1 MPQTELRNSIKNSSG
16 NGSGND
22 NDSGWNAATIRS
34 YFPILK
40 RTVHGKPL
48 VYLDTAAS
56 AQRPSVVI
64 NAVTDFYTGHN
75 ANVHRGVHTLSQE
88 ATDLWENARETMR
101 QFIGAASCR
110 EIIFTRG
117 MTEGVNLVAQS
128 FVRPRVGPSDKI
140 MITAMEHHSNIVPW
154 QLVCEQTGAEL
165 VIIPVNHRGEI
176 ELEAF
181 EEMLDEQV
189 KMLAVMHVSNALGSI
204 NPVTKMCR
212 MAKAYDIPVLIDGAQ
227 ATPHLQV
234 DVQAID
240 CDFYCVSGH
249 KMYGPTGSGVLYGRE
264 QLLEAMPP
272 YHGGGE
278 MIRTVTFEKSTWNDL
293 PSKFEAGT
301 PNIAGGIGLG
311 AAAQFIK
318 GIGRDKIRAYE
329 AGLLDYGTRRL
340 EEIDGLRIIGTA
352 TEKASVMS
360 FIVEGTHP
368 HDIGTII
375 DHAGIAIRTGHHCAM
390 PILKQF
396 GVAGT
401 ARASLGM
408 YNTRE
413 EIDVLIAA
421 VEKACVMLR

>member
-1 MPQTELRNSIKNSSG
+1 MSQLKTSRAWDVE
-16 NGSGND
+16 
-22 NDSGWNAATIRS
+22 AIRS
-34 YFPILK
+34 HFPVLS
-40 RTVHGKPL
+40 REVHGKPL

-56 AQRPSVVI
+56 AQRPDVVI
-64 NAVTDFYTGHN
+64 NAVTDFYNNHN
-75 ANVHRGVHTLSQE
+75 ANVHRGVHLLSQE
-88 ATDLWENARETMR
+88 ATDLWEAARESMR
-101 QFIGAASCR
+101 EFIGAASRR

-128 FVRPRVGPSDKI
+128 FVRPKVGPGDKI

-165 VIIPVNHRGEI
+165 VVIPVNNRGEV
-176 ELEAF
+176 ELDAF
-181 EEMLDEQV
+181 ADMLDEQV
-189 KMLAVMHVSNALGSI
+189 KMLAMTHVSNALGSI
-204 NPVTKMCR
+204 NPVVEMTL
-212 MAKAYDIPVLIDGAQ
+212 MAKAFDIPVLIDGAQ
-227 ATPHLQV
+227 ATPHL
-234 DVQAID
+234 DVNVQEID

-249 KMYGPTGSGVLYGRE
+249 KMYGPTGIGVLYGKADR
-264 QLLEAMPP
+264 LNAMPP

-278 MIRTVTFEKSTWNDL
+278 MIRSVTFEKSTWNDI

-311 AAAQFIK
+311 AAARFINQVGK
-318 GIGRDKIRAYE
+318 DKLRAYE
-329 AGLLDYGTRRL
+329 SDLLVYGTRKL
-340 EEIDGLRIIGTA
+340 LDIDGLRIIGTA
-352 TEKASVMS
+352 RNKASVMS
-360 FIVEGTHP
+360 FSIEGIHP

-375 DHAGIAIRTGHHCAM
+375 DHAGVAIRTGHHCAM

-413 EIDVLIAA
+413 ELDVLAEA
-421 VEKACVMLR
+421 VEKACIMLR

>member
-1 MPQTELRNSIKNSSG
+1 MPLVETGNSAAG
-16 NGSGND
+16 NWD
-22 NDSGWNAATIRS
+22 VATIRS
-34 YFPILK
+34 QFPILT

-64 NAVTDFYTGHN
+64 KAVTDFYTGHN

-101 QFIGAASCR
+101 KFIGAASCR

-128 FVRPRVGPSDKI
+128 FVRPRVGPGDKI

-154 QLVCEQTGAEL
+154 QLVCEQTGAQL
-165 VIIPVNHRGEI
+165 VVIPVNSRGEV

-181 EEMLDEQV
+181 EEMLDERV
-189 KMLAVMHVSNALGSI
+189 KMLAVVHVSNALGSI
-204 NPVTKMCR
+204 NPVAKMCQ
-212 MAKAYDIPVLIDGAQ
+212 MAKTYDIPVLIDGAQ

-234 DVQAID
+234 DIGAIN

-264 QLLEAMPP
+264 ELLEAMPP

-311 AAAQFIK
+311 TAAKFIQ
-318 GIGRDKIRAYE
+318 GIGKENIRRYE
-329 AGLLDYGTRRL
+329 ADLLAYGTRRL

-352 TEKASVMS
+352 AAKASVMS
-360 FIVEGTHP
+360 FVIEGTHP

-375 DHAGIAIRTGHHCAM
+375 DHAGVAIRTGHHCAM
-390 PILKQF
+390 PILKQL

-413 EIDVLIAA
+413 ELDVLVTA

>member
-1 MPQTELRNSIKNSSG
+1 MSQAEIKSFATS
-16 NGSGND
+16 D
-22 NDSGWNAATIRS
+22 WNVAAIRAR
-34 YFPILK
+34 FPILTK
-40 RTVHGKPL
+40 EVHGKPL

-56 AQRPSVVI
+56 AQRPDVVI
-64 NAVTDFYTGHN
+64 DAVTDFYNNHN

-88 ATDLWENARETMR
+88 ATDLWEAARETLR
-101 QFIGAASCR
+101 EFIGAASCK

-128 FVRPRVGPSDKI
+128 FVRPRVGPGDKI

-165 VIIPVNHRGEI
+165 VVIPVSQQGEV
-176 ELEAF
+176 ELDAF
-181 EEMLDEQV
+181 AEMLDERV
-189 KMLAVMHVSNALGSI
+189 KMLAVMHVSNALGTI
-204 NPVTKMCR
+204 NPVTEMTR
-212 MAKAYDIPVLIDGAQ
+212 MAKAFDIPVLIDGAQ
-227 ATPHLQV
+227 ATPHLDV
-234 DVQAID
+234 DVQAIG

-249 KMYGPTGSGVLYGRE
+249 KMYGPTGIGVLYGRE
-264 QLLEAMPP
+264 EILEAMPP

-311 AAAQFIK
+311 AAARFIQ
-318 GIGRDKIRAYE
+318 E
-329 AGLLDYGTRRL
+329 AGKDNIRNYESDLLAYGTGRL
-340 EEIDGLRIIGTA
+340 LSIDGLRMIGTA
-352 TEKASVMS
+352 ANKASVMS
-360 FIVEGTHP
+360 FVIDGIHP

-375 DHAGIAIRTGHHCAM
+375 DHAGVAIRTGHHCAM
-390 PILKQF
+390 PILKQL

-408 YNTRE
+408 YNTRD
-413 EIDVLIAA
+413 EIDILVAA
-421 VEKACVMLR
+421 VEKACLMLR

>member
-1 MPQTELRNSIKNSSG
+1 MSQVKLKSLSDADWDT
-16 NGSGND
+16 D
-22 NDSGWNAATIRS
+22 AIRAR
-34 YFPILK
+34 FPILG
-40 RTVHGKPL
+40 RVIHGKPL

-56 AQRPSVVI
+56 AQRPDVVI
-64 NAVTDFYTGHN
+64 DAVTNFYNSHN

-88 ATDLWENARETMR
+88 ATDLWEAARKTLR
-101 QFIGAASCR
+101 RFIGAASCK

-128 FVRPRVGPSDKI
+128 FVRPRVGPGDKI

-165 VIIPVNHRGEI
+165 VVIPVSQQGEV
-176 ELEAF
+176 ELDAF
-181 EEMLDEQV
+181 AGMLDERV
-189 KMLAVMHVSNALGSI
+189 KMLAVMHVSNALGTI
-204 NPVTKMCR
+204 NPVAEMTR
-212 MAKAYDIPVLIDGAQ
+212 MAKAFGIPVLIDGAQ
-227 ATPHLQV
+227 ATPHLDV
-234 DVQAID
+234 DVQAIG

-249 KMYGPTGSGVLYGRE
+249 KMYGPTGIGVLYGRE
-264 QLLEAMPP
+264 EVLEAMPP

-311 AAAQFIK
+311 AAARFIEE
-318 GIGRDKIRAYE
+318 IGRDKIHAYE
-329 AGLLDYGTRRL
+329 SDLLAYGTRRL
-340 EEIDGLRIIGTA
+340 LEIDGLRIIGTA
-352 TEKASVMS
+352 ANKASVMS
-360 FIVEGTHP
+360 FVVNGIHP

-375 DHAGIAIRTGHHCAM
+375 DHAGVAIRTGHHCAM
-390 PILKQF
+390 PILKQL
-396 GVAGT
+396 GIAGT

-413 EIDVLIAA
+413 DIDVLISA
-421 VEKACVMLR
+421 VENACLMLR

>member
-1 MPQTELRNSIKNSSG
+1 MSQLKTSSAW
-16 NGSGND
+16 D
-22 NDSGWNAATIRS
+22 VEAIRS
-34 YFPILK
+34 HFPVLS
-40 RTVHGKPL
+40 REVHGKPL

-56 AQRPSVVI
+56 AQRPDVVI
-64 NAVTDFYTGHN
+64 NAVTDFYNNHN
-75 ANVHRGVHTLSQE
+75 ANVHRGVHLLSQE
-88 ATDLWENARETMR
+88 ATELWEAARESMR
-101 QFIGAASCR
+101 ELIGAASNR

-128 FVRPRVGPSDKI
+128 FVRPQVGPGDKI

-165 VIIPVNHRGEI
+165 VVIPVNNRGEV
-176 ELEAF
+176 ELDAF
-181 EEMLDEQV
+181 ADMLDEQV
-189 KMLAVMHVSNALGSI
+189 KMLAMTHVSNALGSI
-204 NPVTKMCR
+204 NPVVEMTL
-212 MAKAYDIPVLIDGAQ
+212 MAKVFDIPVLIDGAQ
-227 ATPHLQV
+227 AAPHL
-234 DVQAID
+234 DVNVQEID

-249 KMYGPTGSGVLYGRE
+249 KMYGPTGIGVLYGKADR
-264 QLLEAMPP
+264 LNAMPP

-278 MIRTVTFEKSTWNDL
+278 MIRSVTFEKSTWSDI

-311 AAAQFIK
+311 AAARFIK
-318 GIGRDKIRAYE
+318 EVGKNKLRTYE
-329 AGLLDYGTRRL
+329 SDLLAYGTRKL
-340 EEIDGLRIIGTA
+340 LDIDGLRIIGTA
-352 TEKASVMS
+352 RNKASVMS
-360 FIVEGTHP
+360 FTIDGIHP

-375 DHAGIAIRTGHHCAM
+375 DHAGVAIRTGHHCAM

-413 EIDVLIAA
+413 ELDVLAEA
-421 VEKACVMLR
+421 VEKACIMLR

>member
-1 MPQTELRNSIKNSSG
+1 MPQSDLHNSAVG
-16 NGSGND
+16 
-22 NDSGWNAATIRS
+22 GWDVGAIRS
-34 YFPILK
+34 NFPILSRK
-40 RTVHGKPL
+40 VHGKPL

-64 NAVTDFYTGHN
+64 DAVTNFYTGHN

-88 ATDLWENARETMR
+88 ATELWENARESMR
-101 QFIGAASCR
+101 EFIGAASCR

-128 FVRPRVGPSDKI
+128 FVRPRVGQGDKI

-165 VIIPVNHRGEI
+165 VIIPVNNRGEV

-181 EEMLDEQV
+181 AEMLDEQV

-204 NPVTKMCR
+204 NPVAKMCR
-212 MAKAYDIPVLIDGAQ
+212 MAKEYNIPVLIDGAQ

-264 QLLEAMPP
+264 NLLEAMPP

-311 AAAQFIK
+311 AAAQFIQ
-318 GIGRDKIRAYE
+318 GIGRENIRTYE
-329 AGLLDYGTRRL
+329 ADLLNYGTRRL

-352 TEKASVMS
+352 AEKASVMS
-360 FIVEGTHP
+360 FIIEGTHP

-375 DHAGIAIRTGHHCAM
+375 DHAGVAIRTGHHCAM

-396 GVAGT
+396 GVVGT

-413 EIDVLIAA
+413 EIDVLVAA